1 MRVSRI
7 EVDARGECDKML
19 QDSFVVEYR
28 NVNRCLQVKC
38 QESLPGVLSVLLA
51 VSAGVLTI

>member
-1 MRVSRI
+1 MRVWKI
-7 EVDARGECDKML
+7 EVDARGECDTML

-38 QESLPGVLSVLLA
+38 QESLPGVLSV
-51 VSAGVLTI
+51 